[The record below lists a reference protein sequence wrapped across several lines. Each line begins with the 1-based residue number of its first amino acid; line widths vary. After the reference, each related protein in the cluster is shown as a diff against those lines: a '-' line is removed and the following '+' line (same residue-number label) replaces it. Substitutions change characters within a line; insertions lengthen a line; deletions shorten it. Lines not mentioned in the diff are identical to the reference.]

1 MKKTFHLILG
11 VLLLPLALGA
21 QSLPKAEE
29 AFEKGDYAAALA
41 QYKQLMQSATGDD
54 RLHAQ
59 LRYAACQF
67 GLGEYLN
74 AAKTIWGYTLPEN
87 DLWKARFLLY
97 RIQLSGQT
105 SSVYRRL
112 LNERQ
117 IDSKDAQNDPE
128 AWTKDE
134 WEARITQDYETL
146 WAMRAALINAPI
158 ERETLILNVKATD
171 TQRIPTLF
179 DYVVFEWQRRL
190 TAQKPVALARLE
202 NAEFLD
208 GYATVSPQQ
217 KEQAEKL
224 AYLLKTAYL
233 LDGKGRQ
240 NAKIFWQTDFI
251 LLPFTQGRFF
261 ELKNKEKALNTA
273 VSQLNVISGLT
284 PQTMGF
290 WNKIKGYVSADNTDY
305 GRSYA
310 AYQAAE
316 LLWNRGGDREE
327 ALKIAR
333 FGKGLNN
340 GYYATQCARLEKQ
353 ILQKEL
359 SFNALPKAVNPQK
372 IELSFT
378 ARNAKE
384 VFVRVYK
391 TSYEELLKFYR
402 AGQVGRTVNSWD
414 FLTRLSGKNIQEVL
428 SRAPYKAA
436 SAPVTY
442 ERPYFEQ
449 KGTVAL
455 PALENGFYF
464 VLASYD
470 ASFDAASAPVQG
482 AVLNATDLA
491 LFVTGAIEDNPD
503 KYVATLNGKT
513 QTFRP
518 NVFRIYTA
526 NLKTGAA
533 EGNVN
538 LDIITTWKGSR
549 QKAATQADGSA
560 AFVRP
565 ITVSTTRNT
574 NNNYFISPLAEKDGS
589 RAFTPALYFHFYNN
603 EPVRMFLQ
611 TDRAIYRP
619 GEKVYLSLNAFET
632 LPRGLKV
639 LPNHRVGIKVSD
651 ASGNTVFTARPTANA
666 MGTAQAEFTLPDNP
680 MLGYFQIQASLTANK
695 HTYRTYQSFQVEEYK
710 RPDYEITLSSDGT
723 TREYNKETTVTGQAQ
738 YYFGSPLAG
747 AAINYTVTRQDY
759 LPPFYWWKVLPSSD
773 GDTVVAQGTAKTDEK
788 GSFKITFTPRQ
799 QEKDETFA
807 KYVIKAEV
815 LDESG
820 RAISTQKAFT
830 VSTLAKLFKLD
841 FTQGFYDANTQTSDF
856 ARITLTNADGNA
868 VTGKVSVKVSLLENT
883 LPQTQE
889 DDRFYP
895 RPVNTLENQF
905 KNAKEVKTAFT
916 RDISFKKPEEQ
927 VLSLPA
933 LPEGVYRLTLKA
945 DKAGTQ
951 SMVFVVAD
959 TRSQLQLPDVTLF
972 QRDTYYPGETA
983 RVLLGAGNLTG
994 SKRVEVYRG
1003 ETFLTRKDLL
1013 PGGVSVYTFPVEQEE
1028 RGGLAL
1034 AWFGASNYTFHQG
1047 QATVK
1052 VPFNNK
1058 DLTAVID
1065 VPNEVRPGQETAW
1078 KLTVKDAS
1086 GRPVQGQASLTVYDK
1101 SLDYYAKPEH
1111 ALSAQALYPQNAQT
1125 ADRTVNQSNGYFSNY
1140 FTGKTENGFAPAPRL
1155 PASNLLMTVRPYPHM
1170 LGRSRAN
1177 GIMFKSA
1184 MASAPQLAESKA
1196 TYKESFAEAAEDTSA
1211 DEAFETAAAPN
1222 DAGSADAPRTNF
1234 AATAYFNPALPIVNG
1249 QSVIKFTLPQSL
1261 TAWNILGFALTKN
1274 ADFGAFT
1281 ASTVTRKDFMVRL
1294 QMPRFYR
1301 EGDKGVLQAAVT
1313 NLTGK
1318 KLTAEVALAI
1328 QKDQGNALADFGLTD
1343 TVKRVAVGANATEF
1357 VTWEITAPNEP
1368 ALYGVTATARSGK
1381 ASDGEQK
1388 TLPVYPG
1395 RQRTLATV
1403 NTALKNGQNTLEL
1416 TELNDVP
1423 ADDMQTAVLTI
1434 NPSLALS
1441 VLNTM
1446 PNLLT
1451 NPYKDLVSTLN
1462 RYAPLAVVHQFY
1474 TTYPQLK
1481 QAVSKLPKR
1490 TGQTAAWNETDPLR
1504 LTLLEQTP
1512 WLRQAQGRQSKTADL
1527 VDLFNPE
1534 TVQKTLNKE
1543 LTQLKKFQNESGA
1556 FAWFPGGQDDDYLTL
1571 YALNAFASAV
1581 SFGAEI
1587 PQAEAKQA
1595 IAYILPRIEQKLKAD
1610 KTGSEAT
1617 VSLALYAAYTLSAF
1631 PQNWAQITQAKP
1643 YLKRWADYAG
1653 EQARFMTALGQTYA
1667 AVIYHR
1673 LGDDIKA
1680 NQYLDLVLSRMKQDK
1695 LAGAYFAPEAQSWVW
1710 YRDTIT
1716 TQTATLRALT
1726 EIRPQAP
1733 QVDAM
1738 AQWLLF
1744 NRQVNEWNNSK
1755 AASQAVF
1762 TLLDVMK
1769 AKGALS
1775 LPVTYQVNWAG
1786 EEKRFAFEPMDWTK
1800 DLQLVRTGRQ
1810 ISEKA
1815 KTATITK
1822 QGAMTDFA
1830 SLSVLY
1836 QTPNVKAS
1844 PKGVINVTREY
1855 FTRFT
1860 QDGVQKLR
1868 PVQDLDEIKVGDEV
1882 EVHLT
1887 LTTDSA
1893 FEYVLLD
1900 DPKPAGFESE
1910 ELTSGWEWDKL
1921 SLYRETR
1928 DAATR
1933 FFINWVPAGKVTL
1946 SYVLRPTVS
1955 GKFRALP
1962 AQAQSMYAPEF
1973 GAHTGTE
1980 LLTVDK

>member
-1 MKKTFHLILG
+1 MKKALHLILG
-11 VLLLPLALGA
+11 ALLLPLALGA

-29 AFEKGDYAAALA
+29 AFAKGDYTAALA
-41 QYKQLMQSATGDD
+41 QYKQLIQSATGDD

-74 AAKTIWGYTLPEN
+74 AAKTIWNYPLPEN

-97 RIQLSGQT
+97 RIQISDQA
-105 SSVYRRL
+105 SSVYRRI

-117 IDSKDAQNDPE
+117 IDSQSAQTDPE
-128 AWTKDE
+128 TWTKDE
-134 WEARITQDYETL
+134 WETRITQDYETL

-158 ERETLILNVKATD
+158 ERETLILNIKDTD

-179 DYVVFEWQRRL
+179 DYVAFEWQHRL
-190 TAQKPVALARLE
+190 SAQKPVALARLE
-202 NAEFLD
+202 NEAYLD
-208 GYATVSPQQ
+208 GYAAPVPQQ

-251 LLPFTQGRFF
+251 LLPFTQDRFF
-261 ELKNKEKALNTA
+261 ELKNPDKALHTA
-273 VSQLNVISGLT
+273 VSQLNIISGLT
-284 PQTMGF
+284 PQTLGF

-310 AYQAAE
+310 AYKAAE

-327 ALKIAR
+327 ALQITR
-333 FGKGLNN
+333 FGKALNN
-340 GYYATQCARLEKQ
+340 GYYAQQCAKLEKQ
-353 ILQKEL
+353 ILKKEL
-359 SFNALPKAVNPQK
+359 SFKALPKAVNPQK
-372 IELSFT
+372 ITLSFT
-378 ARNAKE
+378 ARNAQE

-414 FLTRLSGKNIQEVL
+414 FLTRLSGKNIPEVL

-436 SAPVTY
+436 SVAVTY

-449 KGTVAL
+449 KAEVAL
-455 PALENGFYF
+455 PPLENGFYF

-470 ASFDAASAPVQG
+470 ASFDAASAPIQG
-482 AVLNATDLA
+482 VVLNATDLA

-503 KYVATLNGKT
+503 KYTATLSGKT

-518 NVFRIYTA
+518 NVFRVYTA
-526 NLKTGAA
+526 NLKTGEP

-549 QKAATQADGSA
+549 QKAATLADGSA

-565 ITVSTTRNT
+565 ITVSASRNT

-589 RAFTPALYFHFYNN
+589 RAFTSALYFHFYNN
-603 EPVRMFLQ
+603 DPVQMFLQ

-619 GEKVYLSLNAFET
+619 GDKVQLALNAFER

-639 LPNHRVGIKVSD
+639 LPNHRVEIKVSD
-651 ASGNTVFTARPTANA
+651 TSGNTVFTARPLANA

-680 MLGYFQIQASLTANK
+680 MLGYFQVQASLTVNSR
-695 HTYRTYQSFQVEEYK
+695 TYRTYQSFQVEEYK
-710 RPDYEITLSSDGT
+710 RPDYEITLSADGT
-723 TREYNKETTVTGQAQ
+723 AREYNKETTVTGQAQ

-747 AAINYTVTRQDY
+747 AAVNYTVTRQDY
-759 LPPFYWWKVLPSSD
+759 LPPFYWWKTLPLSN
-773 GDTVVAQGTAKTDEK
+773 GDTVIAQGAAKTDEK
-788 GSFKITFTPRQ
+788 GVFQITFTPRP

-807 KYVIKAEV
+807 KYVVKAEV

-820 RAISTQKAFT
+820 RPISTAKTFT
-830 VSTLAKLFKLD
+830 VSTLAKLFKLE
-841 FTQGFYDANTQTSDF
+841 FTQGFYDANVQTPDF
-856 ARITLTNADGNA
+856 ARLTLTNADGTP
-868 VTGKVSVKVSLLENT
+868 VTGKVSVKAALLENT
-883 LPQTQE
+883 LPQAQPDE
-889 DDRFYP
+889 QRYP
-895 RPVNTLENQF
+895 RNDDNSLDSQF
-905 KNAKEVKTAFT
+905 KEAKEIKTVFT
-916 RDISFKKPEEQ
+916 RDISFKIPGEQ

-933 LPEGVYRLTLKA
+933 LPEGIYRLTLKA

-959 TRSQLQLPDVTLF
+959 SRSLLQLPDITLF

-994 SKRVEVYRG
+994 SKRIEVYRG
-1003 ETFLTRKDLL
+1003 ETFLSRKDLL
-1013 PGGVSVYTFPVEQEE
+1013 PGGVSIYTFPVEQEE

-1034 AWFGASNYTFHQG
+1034 AWFGAGNYTFHQG
-1047 QATVK
+1047 QAVVK

-1058 DLTAVID
+1058 DLSAVIE
-1065 VPNEVRPGQETAW
+1065 VPNEVRPGQETSW

-1101 SLDYYAKPEH
+1101 SLDYYAKPER
-1111 ALSAQALYPQNAQT
+1111 ALSAQALWAQNAQT
-1125 ADRTVNQSNGYFSNY
+1125 ADRTANQSSGYFSNY
-1140 FTGKTENGFAPAPRL
+1140 FTGKTEETYSAAPRL
-1155 PASNLLMTVRPYPHM
+1155 PASTLQMAVRPYRM
-1170 LGRSRAN
+1170 LGLSRAN

-1184 MASAPQLAESKA
+1184 MAAAPQVAESKA
-1196 TYKESFAEAAEDTSA
+1196 AFKEAVAEDSANEALPETDTSDSGAA
-1211 DEAFETAAAPN
+1211 DT
-1222 DAGSADAPRTNF
+1222 PRTDF
-1234 AATAYFNPALPIVNG
+1234 AATAYFNPALPLVNG
-1249 QSVIKFTLPQSL
+1249 QSVVKFILPQSL
-1261 TAWNILGFALTKN
+1261 TSWNILGFALTKN
-1274 ADFGAFT
+1274 ADFGSFSA
-1281 ASTVTRKDFMVRL
+1281 ATVTRKDFMVRL

-1313 NLTGK
+1313 NLTDK
-1318 KLTAEVALAI
+1318 KLTAEVSLSI
-1328 QKDQGNALADFGLTD
+1328 QKDQANALADFGLENT
-1343 TVKRVAVGANATEF
+1343 TKRVTVGPNATEF

-1368 ALYGVTATARSGK
+1368 ALYQVTATARSGK
-1381 ASDGEQK
+1381 ANDGEQQ
-1388 TLPVYPG
+1388 TLPVYPA

-1403 NTALKNGQNTLEL
+1403 NTALKNGKNTLEL
-1416 TELNDVP
+1416 TELKDVP
-1423 ADDMQTAVLTI
+1423 AADMQTATLTI

-1441 VLNTM
+1441 VINAM

-1451 NPYKDLVSTLN
+1451 TPYKDLVSTLN

-1481 QAVSKLPKR
+1481 QAVAKLPKR
-1490 TGQTAAWNETDPLR
+1490 TGQTAAWNEQDPLR

-1534 TVQKTLNKE
+1534 TVQKTLNRE

-1571 YALNAFASAV
+1571 YALNSFASAV
-1581 SFGAEI
+1581 SFGAEV
-1587 PQAEAKQA
+1587 PQDEAKQA
-1595 IAYILPRIEQKLKAD
+1595 ITYIVPRLEQKLKAD
-1610 KTGSEAT
+1610 KAGSEST
-1617 VSLALYAAYTLSAF
+1617 VALALYAAYTLSAF
-1631 PQNWAQITQAKP
+1631 PQNWAQVAQAKP
-1643 YLKRWADYAG
+1643 YIKRWTDYAG
-1653 EQARFMTALGQTYA
+1653 EHARFMTALGQTYA

-1673 LGDDIKA
+1673 LGDDVKA
-1680 NQYLDLVLSRMKQDK
+1680 DQYLDLVLSRMKQDK
-1695 LAGAYFAPEAQSWVW
+1695 LAGAYFAPEAQSWIW

-1716 TQTATLRALT
+1716 TQTAALRALA

-1733 QVDAM
+1733 QLDAM

-1755 AASQAVF
+1755 AAAQAVF
-1762 TLLDVMK
+1762 ALLNVMK

-1775 LPVTYQVNWAG
+1775 QPITYQVNWGGA
-1786 EEKRFAFEPMDWTK
+1786 EKRFAFEPMDWTK

-1810 ISEKA
+1810 IAENL

-1822 QGAMTDFA
+1822 QGTLTDFA

-1836 QTPNVKAS
+1836 QTPNAKPS

-1933 FFINWVPAGKVTL
+1933 FFINWLPAGKVTL
-1946 SYVLRPTVS
+1946 SYVLRPTIP

-1980 LLTVDK
+1980 LLNVDK

>member
-1 MKKTFHLILG
+1 MKKTLYLILG
-11 VLLLPLALGA
+11 ILLLPLALGA

-29 AFEKGDYAAALA
+29 SFAKGDYSSALT
-41 QYKQLMQSATGDD
+41 QYKQLMQSATGED

-59 LRYAACQF
+59 LRYAACQY

-74 AAKTIWGYTLPEN
+74 AAKTIWNYPLPEN
-87 DLWKARFLLY
+87 DLWKVRFLLY
-97 RIQLSGQT
+97 RIQISDQAA
-105 SSVYRRL
+105 SVYRRL

-117 IDSKDAQNDPE
+117 IDSNDAQNDPE
-128 AWTKDE
+128 TWTQAE
-134 WEARITQDYETL
+134 WESRITQDYETL
-146 WAMRAALINAPI
+146 WAMRAALINFPV
-158 ERETLILNVKATD
+158 ERETLILNIKETD

-179 DYVVFEWQRRL
+179 DYVVFEWRNRL
-190 TAQKPVALARLE
+190 TAQKTVVPARLE
-202 NAEFLD
+202 NAEYLD
-208 GYATVSPQQ
+208 GYAEVVPQQ

-251 LLPFTQGRFF
+251 LLPFTQERFF
-261 ELKNKEKALNTA
+261 ELKNQEKALNAA

-284 PQTMGF
+284 PQTLGF
-290 WNKIKGYVSADNTDY
+290 WHKIKGYVSADNTDY

-310 AYQAAE
+310 AYKAAE
-316 LLWNRGGDREE
+316 LLWNRNGDREE
-327 ALKIAR
+327 ALKIAH

-340 GYYATQCARLEKQ
+340 GYYAKQCAQLEKQ
-353 ILQKEL
+353 ILKKEL
-359 SFNALPKAVNPQK
+359 SFNALPKAINPQK
-372 IELSFT
+372 TELSFT
-378 ARNAKE
+378 ARNAQE
-384 VFVRVYK
+384 VFVRIYK

-414 FLTRLSGKNIQEVL
+414 FLTRLSGKNIKEVL

-436 SAPVTY
+436 SAQVMY

-449 KGTVAL
+449 KATVAL
-455 PALENGFYF
+455 PPLENGFYF

-470 ASFDAASAPVQG
+470 ASFDDASAPVQG

-503 KYVATLNGKT
+503 KYVATLSGKT

-518 NVFRIYTA
+518 NVFRVYTA
-526 NLKTGAA
+526 NLKTGET
-533 EGNVN
+533 EGNAN
-538 LDIITTWKGSR
+538 LDIITTWKGTR
-549 QKAATQADGSA
+549 QKAVTQADGSA

-565 ITVSTTRNT
+565 ITVSTARNT

-603 EPVRMFLQ
+603 EPVRLFLQ

-619 GEKVYLSLNAFET
+619 GEKVQLALNAFET

-639 LPNHRVGIKVSD
+639 LPNQRVEIKVAD
-651 ASGNTVFTARPTANA
+651 TSGNTVFTARPATNA
-666 MGTAQAEFTLPDNP
+666 MGTAQTEFTLPDNP
-680 MLGYFQIQASLTANK
+680 MLGYFQIQASLTANNR
-695 HTYRTYQSFQVEEYK
+695 TYRTYQSFRVEEYK
-710 RPDYEITLSSDGT
+710 RPDYEITLSADGA
-723 TREYNKETTVTGQAQ
+723 TREYNKETTVTGQAR
-738 YYFGSPLAG
+738 YYFGAPLAG
-747 AAINYTVTRQDY
+747 AVINYTILRQDY
-759 LPPFYWWKVLPSSD
+759 LPPFYWWAVLPPAN
-773 GDTVVAQGTAKTDEK
+773 GDTVIAQGSAKTDEK
-788 GSFKITFTPRQ
+788 GSFKISFTPRQ

-807 KYVIKAEV
+807 KYVVKAEV

-820 RAISTQKAFT
+820 RPISTQKTFT

-841 FTQGFYDANTQTSDF
+841 FTQGFYDANTQTPDF
-856 ARITLTNADGNA
+856 ARLTLTNADGNA

-883 LPQTQE
+883 LPEVQE
-889 DDRFYP
+889 ENRFYP
-895 RPVNTLENQF
+895 HPERTLENQF

-916 RDISFKKPEEQ
+916 QDISFKTAGEKT
-927 VLSLPA
+927 LSLPA
-933 LPEGVYRLTLKA
+933 LPEGIYRLTLKA

-959 TRSQLQLPDVTLF
+959 TRPQLQLPDVTLF
-972 QRDTYYPGETA
+972 QRETYYPGETA

-994 SKRVEVYRG
+994 SKRVEIYRG
-1003 ETFLTRKDLL
+1003 ETFLTHKDLL
-1013 PGGVSVYTFPVEQEE
+1013 PGGVSVYTFPVEQEA

-1052 VPFNNK
+1052 IPFNNK
-1058 DLTAVID
+1058 NLSAVID
-1065 VPNEVRPGQETAW
+1065 VPNEVRPGEETSW
-1078 KLTVKDAS
+1078 KLTVKDAA
-1086 GRPVQGQASLTVYDK
+1086 GRPVQGQAALTVYDK

-1111 ALSAQALYPQNAQT
+1111 ALSAQALFPQNAQT
-1125 ADRTVNQSNGYFSNY
+1125 ADRASNQANGYFSNY
-1140 FTGKTENGFAPAPRL
+1140 FTGKAENTFTPAPRL
-1155 PASNLLMTVRPYPHM
+1155 PASNLQMAARPYRM
-1170 LGRSRAN
+1170 FGLSRAN
-1177 GIMFKSA
+1177 NVMLKSA
-1184 MASAPQLAESKA
+1184 MGAAPQLAASKA
-1196 TYKESFAEAAEDTSA
+1196 TYKESFAETAEETATEESFD
-1211 DEAFETAAAPN
+1211 TAAAPN
-1222 DAGSADAPRTNF
+1222 DAGSADFPRTNF
-1234 AATAYFNPALPIVNG
+1234 AATAYFNAALPVVNG
-1249 QSVIKFTLPQSL
+1249 QSIVKFTLPQSL
-1261 TAWNILGFALTKN
+1261 TAWNIVGFALTQN
-1274 ADFGAFT
+1274 ADFGAFS
-1281 ASTVTRKDFMVRL
+1281 AATVTRKDFMVRL
-1294 QMPRFYR
+1294 QMPRFFR
-1301 EGDKGVLQAAVT
+1301 EGDKGILQAAVT

-1318 KLTAEVALAI
+1318 KITTEVALAI
-1328 QKDQGNALADFGLTD
+1328 QKDQANALTDFGLTN
-1343 TVKRVAVGANATEF
+1343 TAKRVTVGANATEF
-1357 VTWEITAPNEP
+1357 VTWEITAPNVP
-1368 ALYGVTATARSGK
+1368 ALYGITATARSGK

-1403 NTALKNGQNTLEL
+1403 NAALKNGQNTLEL
-1416 TELNDVP
+1416 TELKDIP
-1423 ADDMQTAVLTI
+1423 AADMQTAVLTI
-1434 NPSLALS
+1434 HPSLALS
-1441 VLNTM
+1441 VLNSM

-1451 NPYKDLVSTLN
+1451 TPYKDLVSTLN
-1462 RYAPLAVVHQFY
+1462 RYAPLAVVHRFY

-1490 TGQTAAWNETDPLR
+1490 TGQDAVWNEKDPLR

-1527 VDLFNPE
+1527 VDLFNPG

-1543 LTQLKKFQNESGA
+1543 LTQLKKFQNTSGA
-1556 FAWFPGGQDDDYLTL
+1556 FAWFPGGHDDDYLTL

-1587 PQAEAKQA
+1587 PQAETQQA
-1595 IAYILPRIEQKLKAD
+1595 ISYMVPRIEQKLKAD
-1610 KTGSEAT
+1610 KDGSEDT

-1631 PQNWAQITQAKP
+1631 PQNWAQIAQAKP
-1643 YLKRWADYAG
+1643 YIKRWADYAG
-1653 EQARFMTALGQTYA
+1653 EHARFMTALGQTYA
-1667 AVIYHR
+1667 AAVYHR

-1695 LAGAYFAPEAQSWVW
+1695 LAGAYFAPEEQSWVW
-1710 YRDTIT
+1710 YRDTLS
-1716 TQTATLRALT
+1716 TQTATLRALA

-1733 QVDAM
+1733 QIEAM
-1738 AQWLLF
+1738 TQWLLF
-1744 NRQVNEWNNSK
+1744 NRQVTGWNNSK
-1755 AASQAVF
+1755 AAAQAVF
-1762 TLLDVMK
+1762 ALLDIMQ

-1775 LPVTYQVNWAG
+1775 LPVTYQVNWDG
-1786 EEKRFAFEPMDWTK
+1786 GQKHFAFEPTDWTN
-1800 DLQLVRTGRQ
+1800 DLQFVRTNSQ
-1810 ISEKA
+1810 ISEKI
-1815 KTATITK
+1815 KTAEITK
-1822 QGAMTDFA
+1822 QGIMPDFA

-1887 LTTDSA
+1887 LTTDSE

-1910 ELTSGWEWDKL
+1910 DLTSGWEWDKL

-1928 DAATR
+1928 EAATR
-1933 FFINWVPAGKVTL
+1933 FFINRLPAGKVTL
-1946 SYVLRPTVS
+1946 SYVLRPTIP